1 MNYIEPIQFFQPQND
16 NEVDM
21 INLFNMMTSGMI
33 STEEYSI
40 AMQKKAI
47 AKNTMS
53 NEEIEKIKHYGES
66 IQTLG
71 SFVEAVRKLPGMY
84 IGAIGNSGWRSCVRE
99 IFQNAIDEMVKTDSP
114 CHYIRV
120 TYDERDQ
127 SCTVEDTGRG
137 IPHGQ
142 IIHIFSS
149 AHSSSNYEKKPG
161 QYSSG
166 VHGVGSGV
174 ALSLSKHFDICSYVL
189 GEARE
194 VKFTDGEPW
203 KDGEKKIPCPEG
215 RQGTTIT
222 MTPALEVL
230 GNITL
235 SCQDIFDLVFK
246 TLMLTNIGDRIDFIG
261 YDTSGKIVIDE
272 ELTNKD
278 GIMTDLYLRTQTPLI
293 PPIHFKDDTGFMKAE
308 IAFTYDSADITSAEQ
323 ITSFSNFTPTLGGKH
338 VDGFIKGVCTFFVKH
353 MNKFYLGEKSK
364 ITVINNDVKTGMK
377 AIIVAAHLNP
387 IFIGQSKAILSNEDM
402 EKFISD
408 LTISSLEKWAKTNTT
423 DLNRLCKYFKEIAEI
438 RMKSDD
444 NKVNLSKKYTANIM
458 TKMPKKYVQPSVSEE
473 ELFIVEGDSAKGGA
487 VNTRDCK
494 TQGIFPIRGKLP
506 NAFEKSQASMLDN
519 EEVASIITIIG
530 GGYGKNFNI
539 DKVKW
544 KKIVIC
550 TDADFD
556 GYHIRTLLL
565 RFFLIYMPELIVSGR
580 VYAAVPPLYSL
591 SVGKGKNIYFTTKLD
606 STKYIQSQF
615 VKKYTITD
623 MNDKKLSNLQITALF
638 ARNIDY
644 VREINIIKDTFAV
657 NPYLLEIALSEY
669 NNYIEIDAVTE
680 RENKPVDVFAE
691 FLNFQSSSDKVKK
704 EKLKQ
709 SSESFLDV
717 ITDNPLKRKFKY
729 TVSPKFDFKKFKKY
743 LEKKFRFVKVS
754 QNANKDVVI
763 GGIVDGKSQ
772 TVILNERFISS
783 CSGIINILNTNEAY
797 QYKLNGEV
805 YGLYDIMSIFHNLVP
820 NLNHFKGLGE
830 QEPKE
835 LAESVIRPD
844 GLRTLMQFNI
854 EDVKQEIELIRF
866 IDSNKG
872 ILLKNVN
879 VTRQELE

>member
-1 MNYIEPIQFFQPQND
+1 MNLNEPILYFQPHNQN
-16 NEVDM
+16 EM
-21 INLFNMMTSGMI
+21 EIANLTSMMASGQI
-33 STEEYSI
+33 SVEEYSDV
-40 AMQKKAI
+40 MYKKAAI
-47 AKNTMS
+47 KMS
-53 NEEIEKIKHYGES
+53 DDEIEKIKHYGES

-99 IFQNAIDEMVKTDSP
+99 IFQNAIDEMVKEDSP
-114 CHYIRV
+114 CHYIKV
-120 TYDERDQ
+120 TYDERTQ
-127 SCTVEDTGRG
+127 ECTVEDTGRG

-174 ALSLSKHFDICSYVL
+174 ALSLSKNFNIKSYVL

-194 VKFTDGEPW
+194 VRFIDGQPW
-203 KDGEKKIPCPEG
+203 KNGEKVIPCPNG
-215 RQGTTIT
+215 RQGTTIS
-222 MTPALEVL
+222 MSPAIEVL

-235 SCQDIFDLVFK
+235 SCQDIFKLVFN
-246 TLMLTNIGDRIDFIG
+246 TMMLTNIGDRIDFIG
-261 YDTSGKIVIDE
+261 YDTSGNIVIDE

-278 GIMTDLYLRTQTPLI
+278 GIMTDLILRTQTPLI
-293 PPIHFKDDTGFMKAE
+293 PPIYFKDDTGLMKAE

-338 VDGFIKGVCTFFVKH
+338 VEGFLRGVCTFFVKH

-364 ITVINNDVKTGMK
+364 ISVINNDIKTGMK

-402 EKFISD
+402 EKFVSD
-408 LTISSLEKWAKTNTT
+408 LTIKSLEVWAKTNTS

-444 NKVNLSKKYTANIM
+444 NKVNLSKKYTASIM
-458 TKMPKKYVQPSVSEE
+458 TKMPKKYVQPSTHKK

-487 VNTRDCK
+487 VNTRDYR

-506 NAFEKSQASMLDN
+506 NAFEKSQSTLLEN
-519 EEVASIITIIG
+519 EEIASIITIIG
-530 GGYGKNFNI
+530 GGYGKNFDIN
-539 DKVKW
+539 KVEW
-544 KKIVIC
+544 EKIVIC

-565 RFFLIYMPELIVSGR
+565 RFFLLYMPELIVQGR

-615 VKKYTITD
+615 VKKYSITD
-623 MNDKKLSNLQITALF
+623 MNNNKLSNLQITALF

-644 VREINIIKDTFAV
+644 VREIDIIKDTFAV
-657 NPYLLEIALSEY
+657 NPYLLEIALSEF
-669 NNYIEIDAVTE
+669 NNFIELDEVTE
-680 RENKPVDVFAE
+680 NKNKPVDVISE
-691 FLNFQSSSDKVKK
+691 FLNFQSCN
-704 EKLKQ
+704 EKQKAQIRQ
-709 SSESFLDV
+709 SGESFLEL
-717 ITDNPLKRKFKY
+717 ITDNPLRRKFKY
-729 TVSPKFDFKKFKKY
+729 SISPRFDFKKFKRY
-743 LEKKFRFVKVS
+743 LEKKFRFLEVS
-754 QNANKDVVI
+754 QNSNKDVVI
-763 GGIVDGKSQ
+763 GGLVDGKSQ
-772 TVILNERFISS
+772 TVILNDRFITACSS
-783 CSGIINILNTNEAY
+783 IIKIFNSNEAY
-797 QYKLNGEV
+797 QYKINGEPT
-805 YGLYDIMSIFHNLVP
+805 GLYDIMKAFHSLVP

-830 QEPKE
+830 QLPEE

-844 GLRTLMQFNI
+844 GMRTLMKFNI
-854 EDVKQEIELIRF
+854 EDVKQDIELIRF